1 MCTTLS
7 SQVLVETH
15 IYLAGLAAAKIQM
28 TAQPFCILKMEV
40 ILADYYLGSW
50 PEGPVGAEITWLHLP
65 GGSTMG

>member
-40 ILADYYLGSW
+40 ILAQTIILGL
-50 PEGPVGAEITWLHLP
+50 GQKAQ
-65 GGSTMG
+65 